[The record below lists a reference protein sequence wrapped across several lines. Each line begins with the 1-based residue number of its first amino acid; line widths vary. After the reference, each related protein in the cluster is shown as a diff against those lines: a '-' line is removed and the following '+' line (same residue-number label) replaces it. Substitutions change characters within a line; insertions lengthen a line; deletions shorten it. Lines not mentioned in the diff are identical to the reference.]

1 VTAYP
6 AWTPAPRP
14 GIVPLHPYGF
24 GTTLGRSFTAL
35 RQNPGVLLGFALG
48 VQALAFL
55 VLILVTGGVAF
66 AAFSRLDTL
75 TPGTEDFEAVTA
87 GSIAITAVTG
97 IVLTLAAGAL
107 GVLVQGVVVSEVAHA
122 VVAEKLPL
130 RGLWRRVRPV
140 IGRLLGYAFLLLLA
154 VLVVVAV
161 VVAILFA
168 LGAASVP
175 IAIFGGILTL
185 LAAIPLTLWLNTKLL
200 LVPAVL
206 ILEHARIGQ
215 ALQRSWR
222 LTRTRFWPTLGII
235 VIISLTFGVL
245 AQLVGIPLQFVALG
259 LTTIVTPT
267 GEPEAGALIAFLITA
282 VITQVV
288 TILIQCIALIVQ
300 STATALVYVDC
311 RMRHEGLDLDLLAYV
326 ERRDAGAQDLPD
338 PYRLHIGRELAP
350 RMPAPAAYPA
360 PGGATPAYAGA
371 PIPGSPPPAGVA
383 PLPPYAA
390 SGYGMPS
397 WPPPSGAPVPGPP
410 ATGAPAPAAPAAAPA
425 TPPPPTPT
433 TWAPPGAPTDSG
445 RP

>member
-1 VTAYP
+1 
-6 AWTPAPRP
+6 
-14 GIVPLHPYGF
+14 VPLHPYGF

-55 VLILVTGGVAF
+55 ILVLAVGAVAF
-66 AAFSRLDTL
+66 ATFSRLDTL

-87 GSIAITAVTG
+87 GSIAITAITG
-97 IVLTLAAGAL
+97 VVLSLAAGAL
-107 GVLVQGVVVSEVAHA
+107 GVLVQGIVVSEVASA

-130 RGLWRRVRPV
+130 RALWRRVRPV
-140 IGRLLGYAFLLLLA
+140 AGRLLGYTFLVLLA
-154 VLVVVAV
+154 VALVLAIVVG
-161 VVAILFA
+161 ILFA

-175 IAIFGGILTL
+175 IAILGGVLTF

-200 LVPAVL
+200 LVPAVI

-215 ALQRSWR
+215 ALARSWR

-245 AQLVGIPLQFVALG
+245 AQLVGIPLQFAAMG
-259 LTTIVTPT
+259 LSTILTPT
-267 GEPEAGALIAFLITA
+267 GEPDAAAVIAFVITA
-282 VITQVV
+282 VVTQIV

-326 ERRDAGAQDLPD
+326 EQRDAGAGDLPD
-338 PYRLHIGRELAP
+338 PYRLHVGRVLAP
-350 RMPAPAAYPA
+350 RPPVYTGPYPPAPAGAYP
-360 PGGATPAYAGA
+360 PA
-371 PIPGSPPPAGVA
+371 
-383 PLPPYAA
+383 PPYAA
-390 SGYGMPS
+390 PS
-397 WPPPSGAPVPGPP
+397 WPPPAGAPVPGPP
-410 ATGAPAPAAPAAAPA
+410 ARTAPPADAVPPAPPA
-425 TPPPPTPT
+425 T
-433 TWAPPGAPTDSG
+433 TWAPPIAPAE